1 MTLRDDLETE
11 IMFSELR
18 CKKILPT
25 AMAVYKEGLP
35 QHYTQEY
42 HQVGVSLA
50 SDLSYVVIPPDL
62 SYLWRLMFH
71 APLSSRRS
79 SLQQCHCTQCKREVP
94 QVKSWLRC

>member
-25 AMAVYKEGLP
+25 AMAAYKEGLP

-42 HQVGVSLA
+42 HQVA
-50 SDLSYVVIPPDL
+50 LSG
-62 SYLWRLMFH
+62 
-71 APLSSRRS
+71 A
-79 SLQQCHCTQCKREVP
+79 
-94 QVKSWLRC
+94 